1 MYHPVVRRSRRRAGA
16 TGGSCGAVLGGT
28 LFPPPRRIP
37 GRFLK
42 HIKEDKPM
50 LEKLFL
56 RLYIYLAN
64 LNDCI
69 ISLLRDKSASAK
81 IPKRIL
87 DELARCFLPDIIA
100 YYETVEG
107 REEYEKWKLAQ
118 TQQTHQNSPQSP

>member
-1 MYHPVVRRSRRRAGA
+1 
-16 TGGSCGAVLGGT
+16 
-28 LFPPPRRIP
+28 
-37 GRFLK
+37 
-42 HIKEDKPM
+42 M
-50 LEKLFL
+50 LERFFL
-56 RLYIYLAN
+56 QLYIRLV
-64 LNDCI
+64 DMKSCI

-118 TQQTHQNSPQSP
+118 TQQTHQNAPQSP